1 MTISNPMRQ
10 LYYGVD
16 SPRTIAM
23 FPYRRG
29 GVAMSQ
35 GSTKWYWT
43 DDLARLL
50 ESTGRAEAV
59 MQRWIT
65 EPVAVRGEGEAIA
78 VAEALL
84 ADESDE
90 SHLAA

>member
-1 MTISNPMRQ
+1 MS
-10 LYYGVD
+10 
-16 SPRTIAM
+16 
-23 FPYRRG
+23 RG
-29 GVAMSQ
+29 D
-35 GSTKWYWT
+35 TKWYWT

-50 ESTGRAEAV
+50 VGTGRTDAV
-59 MQRWIT
+59 ILRGIN

-90 SHLAA
+90 VLLAA